1 MSEYGL
7 KVATVLNYFKKYPS
21 IFNEREQRQIIG
33 MINCSYKK
41 PYEYDVIREIYDY
54 FGWIPED
61 ENIYNGFCEFLDY
74 KFGLDGKNIVEVGGG
89 HLPQLA
95 KKISAKQKTGKITV
109 YDPALSIYEKGSPR
123 FILKRERFS
132 KNANLKDTDLV
143 IGLMPCGAT
152 WDIIAAAT
160 KNNADF
166 AIALCEG
173 GPHGDIYDFYEDE
186 EEWIHSMTY
195 GARQEVKNND
205 MGELIVEHSLSD
217 YNDPYPVIYN
227 KRK

>member
-1 MSEYGL
+1 MSEYSL

-41 PYEYDVIREIYDY
+41 PYEYDGIREIYDY

-61 ENIYNGFCEFLDY
+61 ENIYNGFCEFLDS

-109 YDPALSIYEKGSPR
+109 YDSALSIYEKESPR
-123 FILKRERFS
+123 FILKRECFS
-132 KNANLKDTDLV
+132 KNTNLSSQKKT
-143 IGLMPCGAT
+143 
-152 WDIIAAAT
+152 
-160 KNNADF
+160 
-166 AIALCEG
+166 
-173 GPHGDIYDFYEDE
+173 H
-186 EEWIHSMTY
+186 
-195 GARQEVKNND
+195 R
-205 MGELIVEHSLSD
+205 
-217 YNDPYPVIYN
+217 
-227 KRK
+227 